1 MLNTPIIIINFVI
14 LARLQVSR
22 STSYCFRSVPP
33 STEPR
38 GRNSSCRPDVQYLC
52 HSHPPARDEWQ
63 TVPRA
68 GRCRGSRYWGLCS
81 FFLPDKTVNFWS
93 SSTRLRLS
101 SDTVSSVERPRDT
114 IFFPPLFRPS
124 ARRRCEATHLEA
136 QVLVKSIFTGAML
149 SPIEQQQQL
158 ASAKVSTFVLRVMT
172 TRT

>member
-1 MLNTPIIIINFVI
+1 MEHKNKSRLMLNTPIIIINFVI

-33 STEPR
+33 PTEPR

-52 HSHPPARDEWQ
+52 HSHPPAWDEWQ

-68 GRCRGSRYWGLCS
+68 GRCRASRYWGLCS

-101 SDTVSSVERPRDT
+101 SDTVTVVERKTTWHIFSRPFPDLQHGGDTKPLILRRKFSSNRFLLAPCCPR
-114 IFFPPLFRPS
+114 
-124 ARRRCEATHLEA
+124 
-136 QVLVKSIFTGAML
+136 
-149 SPIEQQQQL
+149 
-158 ASAKVSTFVLRVMT
+158 
-172 TRT
+172 